1 MEECMF
7 SSWEDQFGNIDVRR
21 STGMSKSKLKK
32 AFLSD
37 LKKSKDR
44 SGSPIFTLEMMRQIA
59 KETGLLPQ
67 IDDFYSFVEELNVA
81 GYLTKT
87 GRNSFE
93 LRSETL

>member
-21 STGMSKSKLKK
+21 STGMSKSKVKK

-44 SGSPIFTLEMMRQIA
+44 TGSAIFTLDMMRNIA
-59 KETGLLPQ
+59 KETVLFAQ
-67 IDDFYSFVEELNVA
+67 IDDFYSFIEELNIA
-81 GYLTKT
+81 GFLTKT
-87 GRNSFE
+87 GRNSYE
-93 LRSETL
+93 LRSETI